1 MTVEVWF
8 RTLSLVIA
16 AALLGKAAL
25 ALSMPGR
32 FYAER
37 QRQYASVS
45 PPAKVLAPPVV
56 IAGLALAAWYAT
68 IFHYQPW
75 GWVVTASLTALA
87 CLSVHQLSECLA
99 CGLRVT
105 GGGRVVCGVG
115 LVRLLSHGG
124 RPDREVL
131 PRA

>member
-1 MTVEVWF
+1 MWF
-8 RTLSLVIA
+8 RILSLVIA
-16 AALLGKAAL
+16 AALLGKAAI

-45 PPAKVLAPPVV
+45 PPAQVLVPPVV
-56 IAGLALAAWYAT
+56 IAGLASAAWYAT

-87 CLSVHQLSECLA
+87 CGSVHQLFRWETQRQRMGKVVASPNVWRVDCL
-99 CGLRVT
+99 
-105 GGGRVVCGVG
+105 
-115 LVRLLSHGG
+115 LLAIGALF
-124 RPDREVL
+124 VAL
-131 PRA
+131 AVFVY